1 MTNCNHF
8 LFSDIFYSSQ
18 LGFLVGKKSYGEGG
32 EGGGDFSAR
41 ICGRKPTPLP
51 FFTTGRDRSTLYQ
64 LCGFHQVTRHV
75 LSGCVRW
82 VYERYVASSGHCPVM
97 CYRFHKKQR
106 S

>member
-1 MTNCNHF
+1 M
-8 LFSDIFYSSQ
+8 
-18 LGFLVGKKSYGEGG
+18 GKKVTGKGVK
-32 EGGGDFSAR
+32 GGDFSAR

-51 FFTTGRDRSTLYQ
+51 FFTTGRDQSILYQ

-75 LSGCVRW
+75 LSGCGVRW

-106 S
+106 SQLFGKSQAQPSYLEGSH